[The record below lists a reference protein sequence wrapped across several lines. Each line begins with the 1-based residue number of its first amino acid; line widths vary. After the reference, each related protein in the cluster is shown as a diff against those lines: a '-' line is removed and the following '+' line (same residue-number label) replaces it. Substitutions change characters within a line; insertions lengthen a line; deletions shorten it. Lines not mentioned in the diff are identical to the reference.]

1 MEIIAYVPLSEI
13 STDNS
18 ICKKWKIILSLLKY
32 GWENGDTNIYAMY
45 RLEPEPEFI
54 LTNEKIKMPPLDK
67 ITGKIRE
74 DLIIKGRP
82 MIFRMVDVKELNE
95 QLNNV

>member
-1 MEIIAYVPLSEI
+1 MAPI
-13 STDNS
+13 TT
-18 ICKKWKIILSLLKY
+18 CKKWEIILSLLKY
-32 GWENGDTNIYAMY
+32 GWEKGDTSIYAMY
-45 RLEPEPEFI
+45 RLEPKPEFI

-95 QLNNV
+95 QLNNI